1 MLVTTPAIM
10 EDLREVLGRPHLRL
24 RIGSLQTSVAEPMES
39 PLGVVDVIPIWWIG
53 FRGLRPQATILR
65 ALAIFLK
72 STEFRLPL

>member
-10 EDLREVLGRPHLRL
+10 EDLSEVLGRPHLRL
-24 RIGSLQTSVAEPMES
+24 RIGSLQTSLAEPMES
-39 PLGVVDVIPIWWIG
+39 PLGVVDVIRSGGSG
-53 FRGLRPQATILR
+53 FVALLPQATILR